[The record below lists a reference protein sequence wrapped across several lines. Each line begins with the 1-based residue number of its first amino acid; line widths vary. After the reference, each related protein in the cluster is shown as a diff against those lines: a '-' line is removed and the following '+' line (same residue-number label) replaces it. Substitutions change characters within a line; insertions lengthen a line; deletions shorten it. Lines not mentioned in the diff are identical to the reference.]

1 MSELRTRRLIPI
13 TIDGLCISAQSRLL
27 LTDITCS
34 ICTEGVTVIMGPN
47 GAGKSLLMRC
57 LHGLRRP
64 KSGRITF
71 GGRSLDEALLKRQSF
86 VFQTPTVLRRTVY
99 ENLAFVARLRPE
111 VGAEAL
117 EHLLMEMRLEHLRD
131 QSARL
136 LSGGEKQRLA
146 MARALLTAPDLLL
159 MDEATAN
166 LDPAS
171 IQIIEAGL
179 LTAVKRGLKI
189 IIVTHDIGQARRL
202 ACDVLFLD
210 SGRLA
215 EHTPAESF
223 FKAPR
228 SAAAAAYLQG
238 NLTATGWKV
247 SKK

>member
-1 MSELRTRRLIPI
+1 MSELQTRRLVPI
-13 TIDGLCISAQSRLL
+13 TIDGLCISAQDRLL
-27 LTDITCS
+27 LKDIKCN
-34 ICTEGVTVIMGPN
+34 IGTEGITVIMGPN

-57 LHGLRRP
+57 LHGLHRP
-64 KSGRITF
+64 QSGRIEF
-71 GGRSLDEALLKRQSF
+71 DGCSLDETLIKRQSF

-111 VGAEAL
+111 IGSETL
-117 EHLLMEMRLEHLRD
+117 NHLLVEMRLNHLRN
-131 QSARL
+131 QPARL

-171 IQIIEAGL
+171 IQIIEASL
-179 LTAVKRGLKI
+179 LTAVNRGLKI
-189 IIVTHDIGQARRL
+189 IVVTHDIGQARRL
-202 ACDVLFLD
+202 AYDVLFLN
-210 SGRLA
+210 SGRIA
-215 EHTPAESF
+215 EHTPADSF
-223 FKAPR
+223 FKAPH

-238 NLTATGWKV
+238 ELTTTDWKL